1 MSFVSLSFLIFL
13 GVAIFFYFIT
23 PKDARFI
30 ILLIANTAFYWIGC
44 QFNIFYLIGS
54 IFSVYIGGLIISK
67 IKDKTKLYNS
77 NIKNI
82 KKENESIKDSNEKSD
97 IQQLKNNQNKIKEL
111 NKKIKKKNILKKF
124 IFILIIILNIA
135 MLSILKEHSY
145 IIGHINKYFHT
156 NMVVPKIVVPMAI
169 SYYVLIALGY
179 LIDVYL
185 GKIKATKNFLK
196 MYLTMTFFPLMV
208 EGPIIKYQEV
218 ADQLWEGQKF
228 NFNNFKYGYLRIVW
242 GYFKKLVIAD
252 RVAIYVNT
260 IFTGTHTGFTVF
272 IGMML
277 YVLQIYSEFSGCMDI
292 VIGIGQIFGI
302 KLPENFKQPFLS
314 KNVSEFWRRWH
325 ITLGRWLKD
334 YIYFPAVMSKLNMK
348 ITGKAHKKLPKFLA
362 DVISNFIPLFL
373 VWLSMGIWHAYG
385 KKYIIYGMYWFT
397 LIILGMLFK
406 PVFDW
411 IIKKLK
417 MKTDCF
423 SWRLFQELRT
433 FLLVTIGLTIF
444 RAPSLHY
451 ALQMMKNIFVT
462 GTDEVGKLAGGYPNV
477 NLILVCILVLIVVD
491 LFKDKVKDI
500 PAWMEKQ
507 NVIFRYFVFVVAL
520 MSVLVFGMYGY
531 GYDPASFI
539 YQGF

>member
-1 MSFVSLSFLIFL
+1 MSFVSLSFLMFLSATIFL
-13 GVAIFFYFIT
+13 YYIV
-23 PKDARFI
+23 PKKIRFV

-44 QFNIFYLIGS
+44 KFNIFYLVGS
-54 IFSVYIGGLIISK
+54 ILSVYIGGLAISR
-67 IKDKTKLYNS
+67 IKDKIKLHNADL
-77 NIKNI
+77 KNI
-82 KKENESIKDSNEKSD
+82 KKENDSIKDSKKKADVQKLADNA
-97 IQQLKNNQNKIKEL
+97 NKIQAL
-111 NKKIKKKNILKKF
+111 NKKIKKNNFWKKF
-124 IFILIIILNIA
+124 IFILIIVLNIA
-135 MLSILKEHSY
+135 ALSILKEHGY

-156 NMVVPKIVVPMAI
+156 KIAVPKIVTPMAI

-185 GKIKATKNFLK
+185 GKIKATKNFVK

-208 EGPIIKYQEV
+208 EGPIVKYQEV
-218 ADQLWEGQKF
+218 ADQLWEGQRF

-260 IFTGTHTGFTVF
+260 IFTGTHTGITVF

-277 YVLQIYSEFSGCMDI
+277 YALQIYAEFSGCMDI
-292 VIGIGQIFGI
+292 VMGIGQIFGI

-334 YIYFPAVMSKLNMK
+334 YIYFPAVMSKFNMK

-362 DVISNFIPLFL
+362 DIISNFIPLFL
-373 VWLSMGIWHAYG
+373 VWFTMGIWHAYG

-397 LIILGMLFK
+397 LILLGMLFK

-411 IIKKLK
+411 LIKKLK
-417 MKTDCF
+417 IKTDCF
-423 SWRLFQELRT
+423 SWRLFQILRT
-433 FLLVTIGLTIF
+433 FFLVTIGLTIF
-444 RAPSLHY
+444 RAPSLKY
-451 ALQMMKNIFVT
+451 AVQMMKNVFVA

-477 NLILVCILVLIVVD
+477 NLILVCIVVLIIVD
-491 LFKDKVKDI
+491 IFEDKVKDV

-507 NVIFRYFVFVVAL
+507 NVVFRYFIFVGAL
-520 MSVLVFGMYGY
+520 MSVLIFGMYGY